1 MYLDQNIDAH
11 RRFAAYQTAEEIWA
25 SGGDPDPYETGV
37 AARIERE
44 LGLKEE
50 DLRFRMSQAARSSA
64 DSRNATSS
72 AAANA
77 RRSINA
83 QMTIEANKLAL
94 AREQMEKIGI
104 PTLELQQ
111 WTAAK
116 QNEIAQ
122 LGVQLDYLSAYS
134 EYQSN
139 PDMYWIARSFKGG
152 FQRLAQNAQGVD
164 PFKGTNGVGGG
175 FGQEVQGTPQ
185 PQSLQSLVSDLTG
198 GTGSGAASV
207 DQANAQAASGAP
219 GGGGNNP
226 AAGGNSAAQAISAL
240 VNTTPPSPY
249 DGLNDDDANILRSI
263 ATIYS
268 QPGGLSSMALGSLE
282 EMNPVQRS
290 LLLGGGRRLGRS
302 NESDIYDYGMSRFSN
317 GSASAA

>member
-1 MYLDQNIDAH
+1 MYLDLNIDAH

-50 DLRFRMSQAARSSA
+50 DLRFRMSQAARSSS
-64 DSRNATSS
+64 DSRYASNSTAKS
-72 AAANA
+72 ARAQ
-77 RRSINA
+77 INA

-104 PTLELQQ
+104 PTLQLQQ

-139 PDMYWIARSFKGG
+139 PDMYFIAKSFKGG
-152 FQRLAQNAQGVD
+152 FQNLANSSAGLD
-164 PFKGTNGVGGG
+164 PFRRAEMGPAANQS
-175 FGQEVQGTPQ
+175 QEGLPT

-198 GTGSGAASV
+198 GTGAGAASV
-207 DQANAQAASGAP
+207 DQANATAAAGTPGNGGA
-219 GGGGNNP
+219 NP
-226 AAGGNSAAQAISAL
+226 AAGGNSAAQAIAGL
-240 VNTTPPSPY
+240 VNANPPSLY
-249 DGLNDDDANILRSI
+249 EGMDENDINMINNIAS
-263 ATIYS
+263 IYS
-268 QPGGLSSMALGSLE
+268 APGGLRSMPLNSLE
-282 EMNPVQRS
+282 TMNPVQRK
-290 LLLGGGRRLGRS
+290 LLLAGGRRLGRS
-302 NESDIYDYGMSRFSN
+302 NEDDLYNYAQNTWSS